1 MALMIC
7 PLHGYQCGGNCM
19 AASQQMGMADYH
31 RYLND
36 QMGRAMQQ
44 QIAQYPASSKETKKP
59 NKKLL
64 LIQR

>member
-1 MALMIC
+1 
-7 PLHGYQCGGNCM
+7 M